1 MIQITAEIF
10 SVMDSFG
17 YFSWLVLS
25 LAVLVV
31 KAEVYCIGSCSNP
44 RNLIYEQLC
53 CDPDNLGDVIRITGG
68 EGNRDKYISCPSILS
83 TACNEP
89 ITTVSYSSCQE
100 VLDNNSS
107 APSGFYNITV
117 IDGDTVSMYCD
128 MEGVNC
134 DGEGGWTR
142 IGYLNMTEPN
152 ATCPDGLVQKNF
164 YNINYDLCGKTLIQN
179 HCNSTFF
186 DTNSINYTKVCG
198 QMRGYQ
204 LGGFPGAMV
213 FSDSGSIDNYV
224 SGVSITYCND
234 SQREHIWTY
243 ATGGNEFGYGDCPC
257 NIDSN
262 TVAPSFVEDDYYCE
276 SGAEHPFPIP
286 ELFSNDPLWDGKQC
300 NYNESPCCTNNDQ
313 PWFVKTLDESTNS
326 DIELRICS
334 IGETTGNTLIDI
346 AELYVK

>member
-1 MIQITAEIF
+1 MFFTTAINGYDLCYNECNSSSGQKSLYEQYCCRPSNRGETIKMKEGNFHYFIVCPQEIP
-10 SVMDSFG
+10 SFCTLDKK
-17 YFSWLVLS
+17 YT
-25 LAVLVV
+25 
-31 KAEVYCIGSCSNP
+31 SCS
-44 RNLIYEQLC
+44 
-53 CDPDNLGDVIRITGG
+53 D
-68 EGNRDKYISCPSILS
+68 ILS
-83 TACNEP
+83 NDPNATSRYYN
-89 ITTVSYSSCQE
+89 ISLTNGSTVS
-100 VLDNNSS
+100 V
-107 APSGFYNITV
+107 
-117 IDGDTVSMYCD
+117 YCD

-204 LGGFPGAMV
+204 FRDVLGGGV
-213 FSDSGSIDNYV
+213 FNDTATIDNYV
-224 SGVSITYCND
+224 SGVSITYYND
-234 SQREHIWTY
+234 SQQREHIWTY
-243 ATGGNEFGYGDCPC
+243 ATGGTESGIGLEYGVCPC

-286 ELFSNDPLWDGKQC
+286 ELFSNDPLWDGEQC
-300 NYNESPCCTNNDQ
+300 NYNESPCCTNNDL